1 MGQVVRTWADHLE
14 PISALN
20 GYGEI
25 IGRANALDPESYD
38 TMTREYVN
46 TELPEPP
53 SPPVTW
59 FTAEDGSLF
68 FNPFSRALGLIDPAD
83 PGTPNRYFGHQIW
96 IGEVEVYPYGT
107 LHVLRLVDFDDP
119 DFSQMEGETLSTMGG
134 SVVIEEEARNAPG
147 QPVDYELYWPTECGK
162 LAPVD

>member
-25 IGRANALDPESYD
+25 IGRANAFDPDSFN

-68 FNPFSRALGLIDPAD
+68 FYPFGRAVGLIDPAD
-83 PGTPNRYFGHQIW
+83 PGTPSRYGGHQIW
-96 IGEVEVYPYGT
+96 IGEVDVDPSGT
-107 LHVLRLVDFDDP
+107 LNVLRLVYFDDP
-119 DFSQMEGETLSTMGG
+119 DLSQMVGETLQTMGG
-134 SVVIEEEARNAPG
+134 NVVIEEEAGAPPG

-162 LAPVD
+162 LSPVT